1 MRNRLVLAVPLLVL
15 AAACSSDKASSPA
28 TTATTVLGGVSP
40 SGITAERCDANKK
53 AGKITYLSGFDFAA
67 SASIVDVVIAKDKG
81 YYDKMCLDVDLKS
94 SFSTANYPLVA
105 SNTAQ
110 FSSGGNY
117 TELVQ
122 QSKDGAQR
130 VTLAVEGKTG
140 IDALVVKDG
149 INGLADLKGKTI
161 GVKGALPPGE
171 TAMLLGAGLKA
182 TDYKVVLLDGF
193 DPVAQMKLPIDAL
206 PVFKSNEP
214 NQLDQAGVKY
224 TLYDPAKSGIP
235 GSFGILYS
243 NAKFVNEHPT
253 AAQDFLRATMKGL
266 ADAIADPHAAAD
278 TCFKLVTAGGNKNF
292 LSDAASGTAGVE
304 ASKYPHHAGGEASA
318 RTPRLA
324 EISAPAAGCSPPR
337 RRLRNPRPASWPA
350 CTAPTAR
357 CGPLDC
363 SAWRAALCDARGR
376 SRCRGSTG
384 RRGLRLRRTFARCAG
399 S

>member
-1 MRNRLVLAVPLLVL
+1 MRNRLVLAVSLLVL
-15 AAACSSDKASSPA
+15 AACGSDKASSPGTPA
-28 TTATTVLGGVSP
+28 TTASGGVSA

-117 TELVQ
+117 SELVQ
-122 QSKDGAQR
+122 QSKDGAQL
-130 VTLAVEGKTG
+130 VALAVEGKTG
-140 IDALVVKDG
+140 IDALVVKEG
-149 INGLADLKGKTI
+149 ITGLADLKGKTI

-171 TAMLLGAGLKA
+171 IAMLLAAGLKA

-214 NQLDQAGVKY
+214 NQLDKAGVKY
-224 TLYDPAKSGIP
+224 TLFDPAKSGIP

-253 AAQDFLRATMKGL
+253 AAQDFMRATMKGL
-266 ADAIADPHAAAD
+266 ADAIADPQAAVA
-278 TCFKLVTAGGNKNF
+278 TCFKRITEGGNKNF
-292 LSDAASGTAGVE
+292 LSDAGEQYRWGVE
-304 ASKYPHHAGGEASA
+304 AKIVTDTTPPGEGIGLVHAAQLQSEINAYTSA
-318 RTPRLA
+318 GVFTTAPSITGTYDESILA
-324 EISAPAAGCSPPR
+324 GVYGPDGKVV
-337 RRLRNPRPASWPA
+337 WPA
-350 CTAPTAR
+350 
-357 CGPLDC
+357 
-363 SAWRAALCDARGR
+363 
-376 SRCRGSTG
+376 
-384 RRGLRLRRTFARCAG
+384 
-399 S
+399 